1 MSRLASSG
9 MLGNPWQ
16 VKVGFSVEDRAIRAT
31 QKSRIAPHFYSPLS
45 RQGDIEFQ
53 FFMLASSWKRDTVFI
68 SSTTEKSMHP
78 AYLRIIGMGKDALPF
93 ILKDLI
99 EEPEPAHWFVALKA
113 ITGEDPV
120 PSEHLGYI
128 DKMAEDWISWAKNKK
143 YIW

>member
-1 MSRLASSG
+1 MSRLASSC

-45 RQGDIEFQ
+45 RQGSVGFQ
-53 FFMLASSWKRDTVFI
+53 FFMLATSWKKDTVFI
-68 SSTTEKSMHP
+68 SSTTEKCMHP
-78 AYLRIIGMGKDALPF
+78 AYLRIIGMGREVLPF
-93 ILKDLI
+93 ILKALD
-99 EEPEPAHWFVALKA
+99 EDSEPAYWFVALKA

-128 DKMAEDWISWAKNKK
+128 DRMAEDWILWAKNKN
-143 YIW
+143 YTW